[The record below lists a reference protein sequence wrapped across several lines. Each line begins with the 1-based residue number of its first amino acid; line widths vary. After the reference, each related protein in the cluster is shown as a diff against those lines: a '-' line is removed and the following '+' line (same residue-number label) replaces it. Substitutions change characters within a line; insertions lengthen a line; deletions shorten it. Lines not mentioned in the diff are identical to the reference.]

1 MAADGPSEVPSLFL
15 GVLLGFIWA
24 TNHPYLQ
31 SSLNATWRMA
41 GATPLAPVQPAT

>member
-1 MAADGPSEVPSLFL
+1 MAAAGPSEVPSLFL
-15 GVLLGFIWA
+15 NVLLGFIWA

-31 SSLNATWRMA
+31 SSVNATWRMA